1 MRPKFS
7 SVFLLLLTFSLWAME
22 GEKAKNPGYTGNLW
36 YSVRTVGYRLG
47 YAVGEMV
54 DNQGGIHFVSFSAG
68 TYQSATLFSFSK
80 LLL

>member
-1 MRPKFS
+1 MGRKFS
-7 SVFLLLLTFSLWAME
+7 SVFLLLLTFSLWAVE
-22 GEKAKNPGYTGNLW
+22 GEKAKNPDYTGNLW

-47 YAVGEMV
+47 LAVGEIA
-54 DNQGGIHFVSFSAG
+54 DNQGGIHSVSFSAG